1 MWIGIHQLTTLWVL
15 SALKVFYWFLTV
27 WRQKKKNFVI
37 VILLWHQQLISYL
50 LENQI
55 YYLVDVLCICYGCYW
70 QGPLR
75 EVVEAVQ
82 REVVDGDLLRDC
94 LEVGSND
101 LKGLIQIIKDFVLQ
115 FYPTLQDQDDRSDLW
130 VLSERNLIF
139 LSFFLSFLG
148 LYLPLNCNFFGFLV
162 L

>member
-1 MWIGIHQLTTLWVL
+1 MWIDIHQLTTLWVL

-139 LSFFLSFLG
+139 LSFF
-148 LYLPLNCNFFGFLV
+148 FFGALSPSK